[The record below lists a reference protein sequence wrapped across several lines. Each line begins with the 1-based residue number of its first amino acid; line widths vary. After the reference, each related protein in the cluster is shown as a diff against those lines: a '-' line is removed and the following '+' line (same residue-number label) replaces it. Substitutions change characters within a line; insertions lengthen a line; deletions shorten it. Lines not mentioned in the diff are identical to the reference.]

1 MASSRNEC
9 EGCPEITV
17 ISTKQVLQQDIAKN
31 VVTAY
36 DRIQNRGMSA
46 CLFGSG
52 GTCCRHCNMGPC
64 QIIDGVDDMLG
75 ICGATADTVAAR
87 NFGRICAAGTSAHT
101 DHAREMV
108 KGFIATAKGET
119 PHEIKDVRKLHM
131 LAEIFGVETEGR
143 DKNEIAIEIGELA
156 LADFGKQ
163 DDTPLTMTKRAP
175 AKRQELWKRLNIF
188 PRGVD
193 REVVEMMHRTHMG
206 VDQEYHNIMLQASRC
221 SLGDGWGSSMLSTEL
236 TDIMFGT
243 PVPRRAIVDLGC
255 LKKDQVNITV
265 HGHEPLLAEALCLAA
280 QEEDMLALAKK
291 AGAKGINLAGVCC
304 TGNEILMRRG
314 IPVAAGFV
322 QQEMALATG
331 AVEAMVVDV
340 QCVMQSVSEVAKNFH
355 TDIITTNYRAKM
367 PDSTHIQFEEEAPLE
382 SAKEI
387 LTKAISNYKK
397 RGDCFIPEETKV
409 DVVVG
414 FSHETIN
421 NMLGGTFRSSY
432 RPLNDNIINGRI
444 RGVGVIVGC
453 DNYKLTDEA
462 HEIIARELIKNDVL
476 VLTTG
481 CAATALGRAGL
492 VNPEAIKHAGPGL
505 REVCETVGMP
515 PVLHM
520 GSCVDNSRILIAA
533 TEMVREGGLGDDISD
548 LPAIGT
554 APLWMSEKAVAIG
567 QYFVASGAQVVF
579 QNLPTTGAKAFN
591 NYLLEGM
598 MDTYGAVWN
607 VASEPLE
614 IAKLMIERIDTKR
627 AALGIDKQRER
638 VLFDMEMRRDLGGG
652 KAIGDAGCTGAS
664 HHEEQG

>member
-9 EGCPEITV
+9 ESCPEITC
-17 ISTKQVLQQDIAKN
+17 ISTKEVLQQDIAKN

-36 DRIQNRGMSA
+36 DRIQRRGMSA
-46 CLFGSG
+46 CLFGSS

-75 ICGATADTVAAR
+75 VCGATADTVAAR

-119 PHEIKDVRKLHM
+119 PHGIKDVRKLHM

-143 DKNEIAIEIGELA
+143 DKNEIALEIGELA
-156 LADFGKQ
+156 LADFGSQ
-163 DDTPLTMTKRAP
+163 TDTPLTMTKRAP

-221 SLGDGWGSSMLSTEL
+221 SLADGWGSSMLSTEL

-255 LKKDQVNITV
+255 LKEDQVNITV

-314 IPVAAGFV
+314 IPVAGGFI
-322 QQEMALATG
+322 QQEMVIATG

-340 QCVMQSVSEVAKNFH
+340 QCVMQSVAEVAKNFH

-367 PDSTHIQFEEEAPLE
+367 PDSVHIQFEEETPLE

-387 LTKAISNYKK
+387 LRKSISNYKK
-397 RGDCFIPEETKV
+397 RGKCFIPNENKV

-421 NMLGGTFRSSY
+421 TMLGGTFRSSY

-627 AALGIDKQRER
+627 KELGIDKQRER
-638 VLFDMEMRRDLGGG
+638 VLFDMEMRRDLADGQG
-652 KAIGDAGCTGAS
+652 IDDVGCTGAS
-664 HHEEQG
+664 HHES

>member
-1 MASSRNEC
+1 
-9 EGCPEITV
+9 
-17 ISTKQVLQQDIAKN
+17 
-31 VVTAY
+31 
-36 DRIQNRGMSA
+36 
-46 CLFGSG
+46 
-52 GTCCRHCNMGPC
+52 
-64 QIIDGVDDMLG
+64 
-75 ICGATADTVAAR
+75 
-87 NFGRICAAGTSAHT
+87 
-101 DHAREMV
+101 
-108 KGFIATAKGET
+108 
-119 PHEIKDVRKLHM
+119 M

-143 DKNEIAIEIGELA
+143 DKNEIALEVGELA

-163 DDTPLTMTKRAP
+163 TDTPLTMTKRAP
-175 AKRQELWKRLNIF
+175 AKRQELWKRLGIA

-221 SLGDGWGSSMLSTEL
+221 SLADGWGSSMLSTEL

-255 LKKDQVNITV
+255 LKEDQVNITV

-314 IPVAAGFV
+314 IPVAGGFI
-322 QQEMALATG
+322 QQEMVIATG

-340 QCVMQSVSEVAKNFH
+340 QCVMQSVAEVAKNFH

-367 PDSTHIQFEEEAPLE
+367 PDSVHIQFEEETPLE

-387 LTKAISNYKK
+387 LRKSISNYKK
-397 RGDCFIPEETKV
+397 RGKCFIPQETKV

-421 NMLGGTFRSSY
+421 TMLGGTFRSSY

-462 HEIIARELIKNDVL
+462 HEIIARHLIKNDVL

-492 VNPEAIKHAGPGL
+492 VNPEAIKFAGPGL

-614 IAKLMIERIDTKR
+614 IAKLMIERIDT
-627 AALGIDKQRER
+627 LTTD
-638 VLFDMEMRRDLGGG
+638 
-652 KAIGDAGCTGAS
+652 S
-664 HHEEQG
+664 S

>member
-9 EGCPEITV
+9 EGCPEITC
-17 ISTKQVLQQDIAKN
+17 ISTKEVLQQEIAKN

-87 NFGRICAAGTSAHT
+87 NFGRICAAGSSAHT

-131 LAEIFGVETEGR
+131 LAEIFGVETEDR
-143 DKNEIAIEIGELA
+143 DKNEIALEIGELA

-163 DDTPLTMTKRAP
+163 TDTPLTMTKRAP

-314 IPVAAGFV
+314 IPVAAGFI
-322 QQEMALATG
+322 QQEMAIATG
-331 AVEAMVVDV
+331 AIEAMVVDV
-340 QCVMQSVSEVAKNFH
+340 QCVMQSVGQVAKNFH

-367 PDSTHIQFEEEAPLE
+367 PDSIHIQFEEETPLE

-387 LTKAISNYKK
+387 LTKAIANFKK

-421 NMLGGTFRSSY
+421 TMLGGTFRSSY

-444 RGVGVIVGC
+444 RGVGAIVGC
-453 DNYKLTDEA
+453 DNYKMTDEG
-462 HEIIARELIKNDVL
+462 HEIIARHLIKNDVL
-476 VLTTG
+476 VLATG

-579 QNLPTTGAKAFN
+579 SNLPTTGAKAFN

-598 MDTYGAVWN
+598 METYGAVWN
-607 VASEPLE
+607 VASSPLE
-614 IAKLMIERIDTKR
+614 IAELMIERIDAKR
-627 AALGIDKQRER
+627 KALGIDKQRER
-638 VLFDMEMRRDLGGG
+638 VLFDMEMRRDLGGD

-664 HHEEQG
+664 HHEES

>member
-1 MASSRNEC
+1 
-9 EGCPEITV
+9 
-17 ISTKQVLQQDIAKN
+17 
-31 VVTAY
+31 
-36 DRIQNRGMSA
+36 
-46 CLFGSG
+46 
-52 GTCCRHCNMGPC
+52 
-64 QIIDGVDDMLG
+64 
-75 ICGATADTVAAR
+75 VA
-87 NFGRICAAGTSAHT
+87 G
-101 DHAREMV
+101 
-108 KGFIATAKGET
+108 GFI
-119 PHEIKDVRKLHM
+119 
-131 LAEIFGVETEGR
+131 
-143 DKNEIAIEIGELA
+143 
-156 LADFGKQ
+156 
-163 DDTPLTMTKRAP
+163 
-175 AKRQELWKRLNIF
+175 
-188 PRGVD
+188 
-193 REVVEMMHRTHMG
+193 
-206 VDQEYHNIMLQASRC
+206 
-221 SLGDGWGSSMLSTEL
+221 
-236 TDIMFGT
+236 
-243 PVPRRAIVDLGC
+243 
-255 LKKDQVNITV
+255 
-265 HGHEPLLAEALCLAA
+265 
-280 QEEDMLALAKK
+280 
-291 AGAKGINLAGVCC
+291 
-304 TGNEILMRRG
+304 
-314 IPVAAGFV
+314 
-322 QQEMALATG
+322 QQEMVIATG

-340 QCVMQSVSEVAKNFH
+340 QCVMQSVAEVAKNFH

-367 PDSTHIQFEEEAPLE
+367 PDSVHIQFEEKTPLE

-387 LTKAISNYKK
+387 LRKSISNYKK
-397 RGDCFIPEETKV
+397 RGKCFIPQEAKV

-421 NMLGGTFRSSY
+421 TMLGGTFRSSY

-462 HEIIARELIKNDVL
+462 HEIIARHLIKNDVL

-492 VNPEAIKHAGPGL
+492 VNPEAIKFAGPGL

-627 AALGIDKQRER
+627 KELGIDKQRER
-638 VLFDMEMRRDLGGG
+638 VLFDMEMRRDLGGDKG
-652 KAIGDAGCTGAS
+652 IGDAGCTGAS
-664 HHEEQG
+664 HHDS

>member
-9 EGCPEITV
+9 EGCPEITC
-17 ISTKQVLQQDIAKN
+17 ISTKEILQQDIAKN

-36 DRIQNRGMSA
+36 DRIERRGMSA

-87 NFGRICAAGTSAHT
+87 HFARMIAAGTSAHT

-119 PHEIKDVRKLHM
+119 PNEIKDVRKLHM

-143 DKNEIAIEIGELA
+143 DKNEIAIEVGELA

-163 DDTPLTMTKRAP
+163 DDEPLTMTKRAP
-175 AKRQELWKRLNIF
+175 AKRQELWKRLNVA

-206 VDQEYHNIMLQASRC
+206 VDQEYHNIMLQGSRC
-221 SLGDGWGSSMLSTEL
+221 ALADGWGSSMLSTEL

-280 QEEDMLALAKK
+280 QEDDMLGLAKK

-314 IPVAAGFV
+314 IPVAGGFI
-322 QQEMALATG
+322 QQEMVIATG

-340 QCVMQSVSEVAKNFH
+340 QCVMQSVAEVAKNFH

-367 PDSTHIQFEEEAPLE
+367 PDSVHIQFEEEDALG

-387 LTKAISNYKK
+387 LRKAISNYKK
-397 RGDCFIPEETKV
+397 RGDCFIPEERKV

-421 NMLGGTFRSSY
+421 TMLGGTFRSSY

-444 RGVGVIVGC
+444 RGVGIIVGC

-520 GSCVDNSRILIAA
+520 GSCVDNSRVLIAA

-554 APLWMSEKAVAIG
+554 APLWMSEKAIAIG

-579 QNLPTTGAKAFN
+579 QSLPTTGAKAFN
-591 NYLLEGM
+591 DYLLEGM

-607 VASEPLE
+607 VAEEPLE
-614 IAKLMIERIDTKR
+614 IAELMIARIDEKR
-627 AALGIDKQRER
+627 KALGIDKQRER
-638 VLFDMEMRRDLGGG
+638 VLFDMEMRRDLGGD

-664 HHEEQG
+664 HHDS

>member
-1 MASSRNEC
+1 MAKNKSGC
-9 EGCPEITV
+9 EGCTDITCE
-17 ISTKQVLQQDIAKN
+17 SSLEVLSKDLAKN

-36 DRIQNRGMSA
+36 DRVKARGMSA

-52 GTCCRHCNMGPC
+52 GTCCRNCNMGPC
-64 QIIDGVDDMLG
+64 QIIDGVEEMIG
-75 ICGATADTVAAR
+75 VCGATADTVAAR
-87 NFGRICAAGTSAHT
+87 NFARTVAAGCAAHT

-108 KGFIATAKGET
+108 KGFIEVAKGNG
-119 PHEIKDVRKLHM
+119 PHEIKDVAKLKKLAAVFDIETDDREVNDIALELGEKA
-131 LAEIFGVETEGR
+131 LAEFGS
-143 DKNEIAIEIGELA
+143 
-156 LADFGKQ
+156 Q
-163 DDTPLTMTKRAP
+163 DDKPLSMLKRAP
-175 AKRQELWKRLNIF
+175 AKRQEIWKKLGIE

-221 SLGDGWGSSMLSTEL
+221 ALGDGWGSSMLSTEL

-243 PVPRRAIVDLGC
+243 PVPTRSTVDLGV
-255 LKKDQVNITV
+255 LKSDQVNITV

-280 QEEDMLALAKK
+280 ADQEMLDLAKK
-291 AGAKGINLAGVCC
+291 VGAKGINLAGVCC

-331 AVEAMVVDV
+331 AIEAMVVDV
-340 QCVMQSVSEVAKNFH
+340 QCVMQSVGEVVKNFH

-367 PDSTHIQFEEEAPLE
+367 PGAVHIQFDDHEAMK
-382 SAKEI
+382 SAKAI
-387 LTKAISNYKK
+387 LTHAIKNFKK
-397 RGDCFIPEETKV
+397 RAAFFIPEKKKI

-421 NMLGGTFRSSY
+421 HMLGGRFRASY

-444 RGVGVIVGC
+444 RGVGIIVGC
-453 DNYKLTDEA
+453 DNFKLNDNT
-462 HEIIARELIKNDVL
+462 HEIIARELIKNNVL
-476 VLTTG
+476 VLATG
-481 CAATALGRAGL
+481 CAATSIGKAGL
-492 VNPEAIKHAGPGL
+492 VRPEAAKYCGESLA
-505 REVCETVGMP
+505 EVCETVGMP

-579 QNLPTTGAKAFN
+579 QSLAVSGAKEFN
-591 NYLLEGM
+591 RYLQDGIKEDL
-598 MDTYGAVWN
+598 GAHWN
-607 VASEPLE
+607 VEEEALA
-614 IAKLMIERIDTKR
+614 IAKLMIRKIEEKR
-627 AALGIDKQRER
+627 DALGINKKQDR
-638 VLFDMEMRRDLGGG
+638 VLYDMAMRRDLEAGSGV
-652 KAIGDAGCTGAS
+652 GDVGCTGPQ
-664 HHEEQG
+664 HKV

>member
-1 MASSRNEC
+1 
-9 EGCPEITV
+9 
-17 ISTKQVLQQDIAKN
+17 
-31 VVTAY
+31 
-36 DRIQNRGMSA
+36 
-46 CLFGSG
+46 
-52 GTCCRHCNMGPC
+52 
-64 QIIDGVDDMLG
+64 
-75 ICGATADTVAAR
+75 
-87 NFGRICAAGTSAHT
+87 
-101 DHAREMV
+101 
-108 KGFIATAKGET
+108 
-119 PHEIKDVRKLHM
+119 M

-143 DKNEIAIEIGELA
+143 DKNEIALEVGELA
-156 LADFGKQ
+156 LADFGSQ

-175 AKRQELWKRLNIF
+175 AKRQELWKRLNIA

-221 SLGDGWGSSMLSTEL
+221 SLADGWGSSMLSTEL

-255 LKKDQVNITV
+255 LKDDQVNITV

-280 QEEDMLALAKK
+280 QEEDMLGLAKK

-314 IPVAAGFV
+314 IPVAGGFI
-322 QQEMALATG
+322 QQEMVIATG

-340 QCVMQSVSEVAKNFH
+340 QCVMQSVAEVAKNFH

-367 PDSTHIQFEEEAPLE
+367 PDSVHIQFEEATPME
-382 SAKEI
+382 SAKDI
-387 LTKAISNYKK
+387 LKKAISNYKK
-397 RGDCFIPEETKV
+397 RGKCFIPQERKL

-627 AALGIDKQRER
+627 KELGIDKQRER
-638 VLFDMEMRRDLGGG
+638 VLFDMEMRRDLGGD

-664 HHEEQG
+664 HHES